1 MFSFYDQERKG
12 YITLE
17 DMQRV
22 LSEVCTEAEIL
33 DLFQESDKDR
43 DGKLSLQEFAN
54 VILPSDLEI

>member
-33 DLFQESDKDR
+33 DLFQESDKDQ